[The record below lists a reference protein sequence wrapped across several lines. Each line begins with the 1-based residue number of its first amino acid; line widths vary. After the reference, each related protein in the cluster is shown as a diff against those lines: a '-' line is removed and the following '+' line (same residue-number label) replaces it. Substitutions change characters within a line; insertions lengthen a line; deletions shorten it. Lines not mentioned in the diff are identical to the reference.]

1 MLRKNPRLLDAG
13 CWMLDAGSV
22 LDAEKKGGEGLTPA
36 LITPEE
42 VVISFLQLSFWWLS
56 SL

>member
-1 MLRKNPRLLDAG
+1 MYCDRIIQY
-13 CWMLDAGSV
+13 SV
-22 LDAEKKGGEGLTPA
+22 EKKGGEGLTPA